1 MQSLDAIVNGLV
13 LDFLMDNGIKT
24 GRRIFFKKLLSEK
37 YVYVY
42 GRVYWETKW

>member
-1 MQSLDAIVNGLV
+1 MQSLDAIVNGLI

-24 GRRIFFKKLLSEK
+24 GRRIFFKKLVSEK